1 MAGKKIEPGQTVEIN
16 GVMYTT
22 LSDWGT
28 PNCEGCD
35 LKNSENCD
43 EYDCLSGVYF
53 VKKEAVNENMLKLFG
68 SHL

>member
-1 MAGKKIEPGQTVEIN
+1 MAGKKIEPSQNVEIN
-16 GVMYTT
+16 GVVYTA

-28 PNCEGCD
+28 PNCECCE
-35 LKNSENCD
+35 LKDSGNCD

-53 VKKEAVNENMLKLFG
+53 VKKENVNENMLKLFG